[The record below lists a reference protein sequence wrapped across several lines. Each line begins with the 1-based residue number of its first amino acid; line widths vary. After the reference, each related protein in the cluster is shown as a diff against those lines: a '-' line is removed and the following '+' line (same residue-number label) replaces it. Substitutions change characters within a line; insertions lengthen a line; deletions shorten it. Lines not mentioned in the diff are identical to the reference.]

1 MRILHTADWHLGKKL
16 VQFERTDEHLDFL
29 NWLVNTLDQ
38 QSIDLLIIAGDIFDT
53 GTPSNTA
60 LELYYR
66 FLSRVKDTC
75 CRDVIVIGGNHDS
88 ISTLNA
94 PRELLHFF
102 NVHVIGGVPENF
114 TDQIIKIYAGG
125 HQKEEGQQSAE
136 ELQPAK
142 GFQKAA
148 GPDQGQGPENAAG
161 LQLAKGP
168 ENTAGQLSGEDR
180 QPAIVVCAVP
190 FLRDRDIRLSI
201 AGETSDE
208 RESRIKQGITEHYH
222 KFLPYIE
229 VYKAAGIPVIAT
241 GHLFAAGSSTSESEK
256 EIHVGNLGQV
266 RADQFPVAFDYIAL
280 GHIHRPQ
287 LVNQTKHIR
296 YSGSPIPLSFSE
308 NEDRKQVIIIEFNG
322 SVMTDP
328 IQLEVP
334 CHRKL
339 LRIKGS
345 YEYIEEQILGLTDP
359 ELKYPT
365 WVELRIDTESLITD
379 LEEKLAILKAGKPFI
394 QEFFTRQDK
403 IKVAGTLDQL
413 TGTLHDLA
421 DLTPKEVFLKRCA
434 AETGNEDYTD
444 LLILFDQAVELMEQ
458 EKQ

>member
-29 NWLVNTLDQ
+29 NWLLETLDQ
-38 QSIDLLIIAGDIFDT
+38 HSIDLLIIAGDIFDT

-114 TDQIIKIYAGG
+114 SDQIIKIYDPRSQIAGG
-125 HQKEEGQQSAE
+125 LSLGEEG
-136 ELQPAK
+136 ELV
-142 GFQKAA
+142 
-148 GPDQGQGPENAAG
+148 EG
-161 LQLAKGP
+161 LQLDRDKQAAKG
-168 ENTAGQLSGEDR
+168 R
-180 QPAIVVCAVP
+180 QPIIVVCAVP

-208 RESRIKQGITEHYH
+208 RESRIKQGITDHYH

-229 VYKAAGIPVIAT
+229 VYKKAGIPVLAT

-266 RADQFPVAFDYIAL
+266 RADQFPTAFDYIAL

-287 LVNQTKHIR
+287 LVNQTEHIR

-308 NEDRKQVIIIEFNG
+308 NEDRKQVIILEFNG
-322 SVMTDP
+322 SIMTAP
-328 IQLEVP
+328 VKLEVP

-345 YEYIEEQILGLTDP
+345 YDNIEKQIIALTDP
-359 ELKYPT
+359 GLKYPT

-379 LEEKLAILKAGKPFI
+379 LDEKLTILKARKPFI

-403 IKVAGTLDQL
+403 IKATSTLDQL
-413 TGTLHDLA
+413 TETLHDLA
-421 DLTPKEVFLKRCA
+421 DLTPREVFLKRCA
-434 AETGNEDYTD
+434 AETGDEDYTD
-444 LLILFDQAVELMEQ
+444 LLILFDQAVELYDQ
-458 EKQ
+458 EK

>member
-29 NWLVNTLDQ
+29 NWLIETLDK

-94 PRELLHFF
+94 PKELLHFF

-114 TDQIIKIYAGG
+114 TDQIVKIYQDG
-125 HQKEEGQQSAE
+125 SV
-136 ELQPAK
+136 
-142 GFQKAA
+142 
-148 GPDQGQGPENAAG
+148 NTYG
-161 LQLAKGP
+161 LK
-168 ENTAGQLSGEDR
+168 NTAGPLKPAGQLTAQGSQSGEEREVAEER

-208 RESRIKQGITEHYH
+208 RESRIKQGITDHYH
-222 KFLPYIE
+222 KFIQYIE
-229 VYKAAGIPVIAT
+229 AYKQAGTPVIAT
-241 GHLFAAGSSTSESEK
+241 GHLFAAGSTTSESEK

-266 RADQFPVAFDYIAL
+266 RADQFPTAFDYIAL

-287 LVNQTKHIR
+287 LVNQTEHIR

-308 NEDRKQVIIIEFNG
+308 NEDLKQVIIIEFNG
-322 SVMTDP
+322 SVMTAP
-328 IQLEVP
+328 VKLEVP

-345 YEYIEEQILGLTDP
+345 YQHIEEQILALTDP
-359 ELKYPT
+359 GLKYLT
-365 WVELRIDTESLITD
+365 WVELRIETESLITD
-379 LEEKLAILKAGKPFI
+379 LDEKLTILKARKPFI

-403 IKVAGTLDQL
+403 IKPTGTLDQL
-413 TGTLHDLA
+413 TETLHDLA
-421 DLTPKEVFLKRCA
+421 DLTPREVFLKRCA
-434 AETGNEDYTD
+434 AETGVEDYSD
-444 LLILFDQAVELMEQ
+444 LLILFDQAVELYDQ
-458 EKQ
+458 DKQ